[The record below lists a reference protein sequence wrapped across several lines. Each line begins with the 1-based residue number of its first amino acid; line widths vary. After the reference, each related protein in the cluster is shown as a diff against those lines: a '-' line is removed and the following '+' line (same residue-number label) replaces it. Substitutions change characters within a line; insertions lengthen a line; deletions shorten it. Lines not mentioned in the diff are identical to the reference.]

1 MIKKYIISQEGEK
14 KLSEHFKV
22 KEFKC
27 KDGSD
32 FVYIDDDLIEILESL
47 RQFIG
52 KPITI
57 ISGFRTNAYNHQV
70 GGAQNS
76 YHVQGMAADIKS
88 NMSMVKLAVYAAM
101 MGARG
106 IGIYK
111 DWVHIDTREDRI
123 LFREE

>member
-1 MIKKYIISQEGEK
+1 MITKYILSKEGEK
-14 KLSEHFKV
+14 KVSEHFKV
-22 KEFKC
+22 KEFRC

-57 ISGFRTNAYNHQV
+57 VSGFRTNAYNHKI
-70 GGAQNS
+70 GGAERS
-76 YHVQGMAADIKS
+76 YHTQGMAADIYA
-88 NMSMVKLAVYAAM
+88 NISMTALAVYAAM

-123 LFREE
+123 LFREG